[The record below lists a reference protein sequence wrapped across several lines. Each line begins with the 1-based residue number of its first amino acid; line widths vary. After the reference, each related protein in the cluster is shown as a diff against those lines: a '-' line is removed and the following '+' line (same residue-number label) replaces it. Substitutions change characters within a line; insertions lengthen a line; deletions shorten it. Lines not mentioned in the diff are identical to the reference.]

1 MTTCRSLTARATCW
15 QKFVSTCSS
24 RSRIAA
30 VHLSAFGTKRTSQ
43 PCRTMSA
50 FGGKADIKLTKA
62 TRLEKEKRTGARP
75 DRCGASA
82 DFLEA
87 RPPARRVDRR
97 QHIAFALGRDH
108 QRPPGVQKIEDA
120 IFQRAPFIFV
130 KLGMTELRLVEKRQ
144 MGRHFDFGVGVDV
157 AGKVHLR
164 LAVGDRD
171 RGRGL
176 FFLWRRARIDRIHL
190 EMRPASDAEYSPALG
205 VVIAQRRLILSVEL
219 EFPGAFPD
227 IAGGECFGQTEAEYN
242 GRDSKQPCIHRHG
255 QPSTCFCEH
264 PSASVSVKADRID
277 QFMLHCMSP
286 LLAQSGHFATEFQ
299 CPLLGVKRT
308 WVAPSPM
315 SAFDPKQTSDPEGRL
330 T

>member
-1 MTTCRSLTARATCW
+1 
-15 QKFVSTCSS
+15 
-24 RSRIAA
+24 
-30 VHLSAFGTKRTSQ
+30 
-43 PCRTMSA
+43 MSA

-87 RPPARRVDRR
+87 RSPARRVDRR
-97 QHIAFALGRDH
+97 QHVAFSLGRDR

-176 FFLWRRARIDRIHL
+176 FFFRRRARIDRIHL

-205 VVIAQRRLILSVEL
+205 VVIAQRRLIRRSSPNFQEP
-219 EFPGAFPD
+219 F
-227 IAGGECFGQTEAEYN
+227 QTSPAA
-242 GRDSKQPCIHRHG
+242 
-255 QPSTCFCEH
+255 
-264 PSASVSVKADRID
+264 SASDRPKTSTTAEIPSSLAYIDMASPRRVSANI
-277 QFMLHCMSP
+277 
-286 LLAQSGHFATEFQ
+286 LAQA
-299 CPLLGVKRT
+299 
-308 WVAPSPM
+308 
-315 SAFDPKQTSDPEGRL
+315 
-330 T
+330 